1 MYSKSCGSRLLRF
14 KILLCSEQIYR
25 KTIFTGSYFWNL
37 FVSMETLTFRRPSQK
52 SPIPLNRYDDF
63 VDDLSQRSRS
73 QDQTP
78 EPRLVARALYNF
90 VGQSSRELTFR
101 RGDII
106 FIRRQVDKNW
116 YEGEYNAMI
125 GLFPSNYV
133 EVKSLEL
140 PVIKFSR
147 RHTDEIFPEK
157 KKYHFLL
164 RLWDGKLIKFKICK
178 EEEIEFKWER
188 SNFALADNSGSA
200 GSEK

>member
-1 MYSKSCGSRLLRF
+1 MFNNRRES
-14 KILLCSEQIYR
+14 YR
-25 KTIFTGSYFWNL
+25 RELECARNKQKDNL
-37 FVSMETLTFRRPSQK
+37 GCTVEGIPLSNSNNCRPSQK

-116 YEGEYNAMI
+116 YEGEYNAMV
-125 GLFPSNYV
+125 GLLPYNYV
-133 EVKSLEL
+133 EVINS
-140 PVIKFSR
+140 
-147 RHTDEIFPEK
+147 
-157 KKYHFLL
+157 LL
-164 RLWDGKLIKFKICK
+164 RD
-178 EEEIEFKWER
+178 
-188 SNFALADNSGSA
+188 SA
-200 GSEK
+200 CVTL

>member
-1 MYSKSCGSRLLRF
+1 MSKGIRSTFFRDAFRPRALDNRHNAEESWRLLGAN
-14 KILLCSEQIYR
+14 R
-25 KTIFTGSYFWNL
+25 KTIPVRRAREKSFHLLDNTPTIF
-37 FVSMETLTFRRPSQK
+37 RPSQK

-101 RGDII
+101 RGDLI
-106 FIRRQVDKNW
+106 FVRRQVDKNW

-133 EVKSLEL
+133 EV
-140 PVIKFSR
+140 IASR
-147 RHTDEIFPEK
+147 I
-157 KKYHFLL
+157 
-164 RLWDGKLIKFKICK
+164 
-178 EEEIEFKWER
+178 
-188 SNFALADNSGSA
+188 
-200 GSEK
+200 

>member
-1 MYSKSCGSRLLRF
+1 MRSFSISSKLFDRENTWELWECRKRIGV
-14 KILLCSEQIYR
+14 CSEQTMSRFAARAR
-25 KTIFTGSYFWNL
+25 KRFAISTNSNCNF
-37 FVSMETLTFRRPSQK
+37 RPSQK

-106 FIRRQVDKNW
+106 FVRRQVDKNW

-133 EVKSLEL
+133 EV
-140 PVIKFSR
+140 IAF
-147 RHTDEIFPEK
+147 
-157 KKYHFLL
+157 
-164 RLWDGKLIKFKICK
+164 
-178 EEEIEFKWER
+178 
-188 SNFALADNSGSA
+188 FAKQTLVYRQ
-200 GSEK
+200 

>member
-1 MYSKSCGSRLLRF
+1 LRF
-14 KILLCSEQIYR
+14 RNPGYSNTR
-25 KTIFTGSYFWNL
+25 PST
-37 FVSMETLTFRRPSQK
+37 VTLTAFARGRQEGQFCEPVTLGIRSVSANFRPSQK

-106 FIRRQVDKNW
+106 FVRRQVDKNW

-133 EVKSLEL
+133 EVISQE
-140 PVIKFSR
+140 S
-147 RHTDEIFPEK
+147 
-157 KKYHFLL
+157 
-164 RLWDGKLIKFKICK
+164 
-178 EEEIEFKWER
+178 
-188 SNFALADNSGSA
+188 
-200 GSEK
+200 

>member
-1 MYSKSCGSRLLRF
+1 MSKRMDLHFSEAHFDRKHSIIVTHRRECLLGAN
-14 KILLCSEQIYR
+14 R
-25 KTIFTGSYFWNL
+25 KTILVRRAREKSFHLLDTPTIS
-37 FVSMETLTFRRPSQK
+37 RPSQK

-101 RGDII
+101 RGDLI
-106 FIRRQVDKNW
+106 FVRRQVDKNW

-133 EVKSLEL
+133 EVI
-140 PVIKFSR
+140 VNR
-147 RHTDEIFPEK
+147 V
-157 KKYHFLL
+157 
-164 RLWDGKLIKFKICK
+164 
-178 EEEIEFKWER
+178 
-188 SNFALADNSGSA
+188 
-200 GSEK
+200 